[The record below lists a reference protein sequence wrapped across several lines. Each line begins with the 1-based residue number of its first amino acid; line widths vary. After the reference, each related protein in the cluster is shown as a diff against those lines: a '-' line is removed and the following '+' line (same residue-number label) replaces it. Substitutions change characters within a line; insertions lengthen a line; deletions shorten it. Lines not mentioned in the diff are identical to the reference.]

1 MENIEV
7 ILNRLNS
14 ENPVLCRKV
23 KNLRALHECVMAL
36 PRETAIK
43 VAELA
48 LTGLINEGEARIL
61 EKPWNT

>member
-1 MENIEV
+1 M

-43 VAELA
+43 VTELA
-48 LTGLINEGEARIL
+48 LTGHGIAGSVYPLKGMEVHYNG
-61 EKPWNT
+61 

>member
-7 ILNRLNS
+7 ILNRLNR

-23 KNLRALHECVMAL
+23 KNLRAMHECVMVL

-43 VAELA
+43 VAELS
-48 LTGLINEGEARIL
+48 LIGLINDGEARIL